1 MPPPSASR
9 PLARPSG
16 ADEEVLA
23 LIARQVT
30 TVPWGV
36 ALGAQVV
43 LLTAWSSA
51 PRSALLAWAVAVLGL
66 QAWRMHRLR
75 RLPAET
81 DRPLDQRVRTAVW
94 LSGLNGLVH
103 GAAVGLFP
111 WMDEAQRAILT
122 ILLGGL
128 SVAAVGTT
136 HGHPR
141 IYRAFTLPAMGALI
155 AGWAALGLTGPALD
169 WGHLGMALLLVAYL
183 AVMLG
188 LARDADRRLCDA
200 TALREEQ
207 ERLNGAL
214 RQALDEARVAMAAR
228 NRFLASASH
237 DLRQPLQTLTLL
249 CAALETRVQTADS
262 RDIVHRMDLALD
274 SLREEMNALLDLSRL
289 DAGVVEL
296 HRAPLSLDTLLGRL
310 GEELQSACEAK
321 GLRARCVIEPGLVC
335 ESDAVHLE
343 RLLRNLIDNA
353 VKYTEEGEV
362 QLRALRTGEQ
372 IEVVVQDTGVGMAAS
387 DQERVFEE
395 FFQVH
400 NPARDRSKG
409 LGLGLSIVRRLARLL
424 DHPLSLRSA
433 PGEGSTFTLWLPVA
447 TRAPEPAASAQPAAV
462 LPRCHLLVLDDEAG
476 VREALATLMR
486 SLGCEVS
493 EAASTAEALKA
504 QAARAPDLVL
514 ADFRLAGRDSG
525 LRAIA
530 ALRKRQPT
538 LPALLV
544 SGDTAEDRLRQARD
558 AGVPLLHKPVSVS
571 RLLEAMAEALGEPPN
586 PT

>member
-1 MPPPSASR
+1 MPLSPASR
-9 PLARPSG
+9 PLTPPSG
-16 ADEEVLA
+16 ADDEVLA

-36 ALGAQVV
+36 ALGAMVV
-43 LLTAWSSA
+43 VLTAWSSA
-51 PRSALLAWAVAVLGL
+51 PRGALLAWVATVIGL
-66 QAWRMHRLR
+66 QVLRAHWLR
-75 RLPAET
+75 RLPNET
-81 DRPLDQRVRTAVW
+81 TRPLAQRVRTAVW
-94 LSGLNGLVH
+94 LSGLNGMVH

-141 IYRAFTLPAMGALI
+141 IYPAFTLPAVGALI
-155 AGWAALGLTGPALD
+155 VGWAVGTGAPAGD
-169 WGHLGMALLLVAYL
+169 GGHIGMAVLLAAYL

-188 LARDADRRLCDA
+188 LARDAYRRLCDA

-214 RQALDEARVAMAAR
+214 RRALDEAQAAMAAR

-249 CAALETRVQTADS
+249 CAALQARMLTADS
-262 RDIVHRMDLALD
+262 LDIVRRMDLALD

-296 HRAPLSLDTLLGRL
+296 HRAPLALDPLLARL
-310 GEELQSACEAK
+310 GDELQAACEAK

-362 QLRALRTGEQ
+362 QLRALRTDER
-372 IEVVVQDTGVGMAAS
+372 IEVVVQDTGVGMAAH
-387 DQERVFEE
+387 DHERVFEE
-395 FFQVH
+395 FYQVH
-400 NPARDRSKG
+400 NSARDRSKG

-433 PGEGSTFTLWLPVA
+433 PGEGSAFTLWLPVA
-447 TRAPEPAASAQPAAV
+447 TRAPEPATLTQAPTA
-462 LPRCHLLVLDDEAG
+462 LPHCHLLVLDDEAG

-525 LRAIA
+525 LKAIA
-530 ALRKRQPT
+530 ALRRRQPD

-571 RLLEAMAEALGEPPN
+571 RLLEAMIEAMDRSKDPI
-586 PT
+586 